1 NELMLGF
8 IETRHGP
15 RTRGWGVMS
24 TEEQKAIF
32 DHTLLQ
38 RTGRVEEVAKM
49 VSFLVFD
56 ASFMTG
62 STIRMDGG
70 YIIGGDKAASMP
82 KGVVEPG
89 EPTYGGYVP
98 PKTAVKKTR
107 NKS

>member
-1 NELMLGF
+1 MLGF
-8 IETRHGP
+8 VETRHGP

-24 TEEQKAIF
+24 TEEQKTIL

-49 VSFLVFD
+49 VRFLVFD

-89 EPTYGGYVP
+89 EPTFGGSVP
-98 PKTAVKKTR
+98 AETAVKKTR
-107 NKS
+107 SRS